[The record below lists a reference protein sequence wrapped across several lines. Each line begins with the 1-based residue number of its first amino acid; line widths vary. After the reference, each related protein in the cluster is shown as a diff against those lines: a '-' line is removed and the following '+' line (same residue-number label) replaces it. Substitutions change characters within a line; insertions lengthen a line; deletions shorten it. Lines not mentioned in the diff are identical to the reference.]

1 MGLQSLHTHDNA
13 THPLRPAR
21 NHTPQ
26 QEIRQAISKSDTRAL
41 SQVMQ
46 KAYASTFTAAELAF
60 IADYSN
66 SEIGKRVQRKMSQ
79 YVAKVG

>member
-1 MGLQSLHTHDNA
+1 
-13 THPLRPAR
+13 
-21 NHTPQ
+21 
-26 QEIRQAISKSDTRAL
+26 
-41 SQVMQ
+41 MQ

-79 YVAKVG
+79 YVAKVRERRGKDGKEGRNGGRAGMR